1 MGLSS
6 FWSSIRGQKVKEINS
21 PPKHSHPI
29 YDQHAT
35 VPSPEAHSALR
46 QNNATSRNTPSVASP
61 PATKKQKRRSLWKS
75 PESDFVSV
83 VQHVPAVPAVP
94 QTTDKKA
101 KRRSFWRAASQNDI
115 RTTQSIPLLERS
127 HTANDGE
134 KLRKR
139 RSFWRGQSQ
148 NDEVTALPLDP
159 SMGPAPAPD
168 IGRHPYNNSST
179 SEGKKQRRL
188 SRRTSST
195 SKSSKRLSR
204 SLSIFGGRAD
214 EDSDDD
220 IPAVPAIPRASPW
233 EQQRDQGRYF
243 GMVDDNPVR
252 PGTAITSDE
261 LYNTAAAATNH
272 DAPARN
278 KENRLS
284 RGFSLNRS
292 KSTASRASYSSKRSS
307 STKRKRRSWFAPGS
321 SNPDDEDDTPPLPQ
335 IPSLVHDGAL
345 TPSTDASDFERFLH
359 TSHEAAQ
366 RRISQRMSQQPTDYE
381 RFMRESRMY
390 DDAMGEPAHVA
401 HRSSKDMKQPRPK
414 STISAKRGSYAG
426 PRNAAAAFLKTS
438 TEVPPKV
445 RRSWR
450 RSYGPGAHGGRAP
463 DDERALNVDM
473 VCLSDEQQQEWEKLK
488 ELMEVM
494 EKRQDDGVFGMLRQ
508 LEEDE
513 DEESFVRHSKHERDT
528 ERGIYEN
535 RDALAALEY
544 GTAR

>member
-6 FWSSIRGQKVKEINS
+6 FWSSFRGQKVKEIHT

-35 VPSPEAHSALR
+35 VPSPQAHSALR
-46 QNNATSRNTPSVASP
+46 PNNSDRETLSIGSSP
-61 PATKKQKRRSLWKS
+61 TTKKQKRRSLWKS
-75 PESDFVSV
+75 PESDLVSV
-83 VQHVPAVPAVP
+83 VQQVPAVPAMP
-94 QTTDKKA
+94 AIDQSTDKKA
-101 KRRSFWRAASQNDI
+101 KRRSFWRAASQNDL
-115 RTTQSIPLLERS
+115 RTTQEIPLLERS
-127 HTANDGE
+127 LTSGGGE

-139 RSFWRGQSQ
+139 RSLWRGQSQ
-148 NDEVTALPLDP
+148 NDAVPALPLDP

-168 IGRHPYNNSST
+168 IDRHPENKQST
-179 SEGKKQRRL
+179 SADKKQRRL
-188 SRRTSST
+188 SRRLSSA
-195 SKSSKRLSR
+195 SISSKRLSR

-214 EDSDDD
+214 DDSDDD
-220 IPAVPAIPRASPW
+220 VPAVPAIPHASLW
-233 EQQRDQGRYF
+233 EQQRDQGRYY
-243 GMVDDNPVR
+243 GMVDEHPVT

-261 LYNTAAAATNH
+261 LYNTAAKNH

-278 KENRLS
+278 KEKRLS
-284 RGFSLNRS
+284 RGLSLSRT
-292 KSTASRASYSSKRSS
+292 KSSASRATNSSKRSS
-307 STKRKRRSWFAPGS
+307 SAKRKRRSWFGS

-335 IPSLVHDGAL
+335 LPSLVHDGAL

-359 TSHEAAQ
+359 TSHEASQ
-366 RRISQRMSQQPTDYE
+366 RRNSQRMSQQPTDYD

-390 DDAMGEPAHVA
+390 DDSMGEPAHTA

-414 STISAKRGSYAG
+414 STISGKRSSYTG
-426 PRNAAAAFLKTS
+426 PRNAAGGFLKTS
-438 TEVPPKV
+438 TEVPANV

-450 RSYGPGAHGGRAP
+450 RSYGPGAYGGRAP

-473 VCLSDEQQQEWEKLK
+473 VCLSDEQQQEWDKLK

-494 EKRQDDGVFGMLRQ
+494 ERRQDDGVFGMLRQ

-513 DEESFVRHSKHERDT
+513 DEEAFVSYSKHERDN
-528 ERGIYEN
+528 EGGLYEN